1 MEVSNFSKLKK
12 YLIRLGT
19 HFILVLLGFV
29 EIAFS
34 GYGWRAFLARLLIVA
49 ISFILNPHDFAV
61 HQSATAPM
69 KLFLF
74 TCAFLAYTILMLVL
88 DYTKRGKE
96 FEAKRREAKK

>member
-1 MEVSNFSKLKK
+1 MIKTSKFIQIFKAPLK
-12 YLIRLGT
+12 LFA
-19 HFILVLLGFV
+19 HFMLNLL
-29 EIAFS
+29 S

>member
-1 MEVSNFSKLKK
+1 MIKTSKFIQILKAPLK
-12 YLIRLGT
+12 LFAHFMLI
-19 HFILVLLGFV
+19 LLN
-29 EIAFS
+29 
-34 GYGWRAFLARLLIVA
+34 GYGWRAFLARLVAVA
-49 ISFILNPHDFAV
+49 ISFMAVPFDFAV

-74 TCAFLAYTILMLVL
+74 TYAFLAYAILMLVL